1 MFDAFVIETARHTA
15 GIAVR
20 ERSGFRFYASEAL
33 FQPLDDRVFR
43 GLHAVRAAV
52 SAITEPA
59 PAAPKRH
66 RPIRPAFSLVGEPS

>member
-1 MFDAFVIETARHTA
+1 MSDAFVIETTRHTA

-52 SAITEPA
+52 NAIAQPA
-59 PAAPKRH
+59 PAAPKRPRSV
-66 RPIRPAFSLVGEPS
+66 RPDLSLVGELS

>member
-1 MFDAFVIETARHTA
+1 MSDAFVIETARYTA

-20 ERSGFRFYASEAL
+20 ERSGFRFYAAEAL

-52 SAITEPA
+52 NALAEPE
-59 PAAPKRH
+59 R
-66 RPIRPAFSLVGEPS
+66 IRPVRPQLSLVGDFS

>member
-1 MFDAFVIETARHTA
+1 MSDAFVIETARHTA

-52 SAITEPA
+52 NAIAEPA
-59 PAAPKRH
+59 TAASKQPRSG
-66 RPIRPAFSLVGEPS
+66 RRSLSLVGELS